1 MLKYIVKRL
10 AMLIIVTMG
19 VTLITFSMMHWAPGD
34 PAELMAISRYGLESV
49 NEQNIA
55 RIRVEEGLDAP
66 IFVQY
71 WHWLEHTWRGD
82 LGRSIVTGDLVLDEI
97 RLKIPA
103 TFELA
108 LAALIISLIIA
119 LPAGIISA
127 VKQYSPVD
135 YLTMTGAL
143 LGVSIPN
150 FWLGL
155 LLILLFSVTLGWLPV
170 FGYGTFKH
178 MVLPAVTLGAGMAA
192 ITTRLIRSSMLGVL
206 RQDYI
211 ITARSKG
218 LSEGSIIH
226 NHALKNSLIP
236 VITVIGLQI
245 GHLLE
250 GAVIVEVIFAWP
262 GIGKLLVD
270 SIFARDFF
278 MIQGCVLL
286 FAVIFVIVNLLV
298 DISYI
303 YLDPRIRHKKEY

>member
-1 MLKYIVKRL
+1 MKMLKYIVKRL

-55 RIRVEEGLDAP
+55 QIRVEEGLDAP

-143 LGVSIPN
+143 LGVSI
-150 FWLGL
+150 LYSHSKDDSG
-155 LLILLFSVTLGWLPV
+155 G
-170 FGYGTFKH
+170 
-178 MVLPAVTLGAGMAA
+178 
-192 ITTRLIRSSMLGVL
+192 
-206 RQDYI
+206 
-211 ITARSKG
+211 TARF
-218 LSEGSIIH
+218 LF
-226 NHALKNSLIP
+226 
-236 VITVIGLQI
+236 
-245 GHLLE
+245 
-250 GAVIVEVIFAWP
+250 GA
-262 GIGKLLVD
+262 
-270 SIFARDFF
+270 
-278 MIQGCVLL
+278 
-286 FAVIFVIVNLLV
+286 
-298 DISYI
+298 
-303 YLDPRIRHKKEY
+303 

>member
-55 RIRVEEGLDAP
+55 QIRMEEGLDAP

-71 WHWLEHTWRGD
+71 WRWLEHIWRGD

-143 LGVSIPN
+143 LGVSMPN

-170 FGYGTFKH
+170 FGYGTLKH
-178 MVLPAVTLGAGMAA
+178 MVLPALTLGAGMAA

-218 LSEGSIIH
+218 LPEGSIIY